1 MILQPFVPPTDI
13 ITLYIP
19 AQVDDEELE
28 AFARQIISFQISFAH
43 ISHGPTNEMIWSNRG
58 WGEEQVERGEKA
70 GKMVMHVLLHT
81 WKSKEVEL
89 SYKGREDGEYE
100 SMFLR
105 PMRELEAL
113 GLEYE
118 EEQVLL
124 EPVIDEVARN
134 EKCCCGLM

>member
-1 MILQPFVPPTDI
+1 MLHPFVPPTDI

-19 AQVDDEELE
+19 AQLDDKELE
-28 AFARQIISFQISFAH
+28 VFARQIISFQTSFAH
-43 ISHGPTNEMIWSNRG
+43 ISHQPANEMIRASRG

-81 WKSKEVEL
+81 WKSKEIEL
-89 SYKGREDGEYE
+89 RYKGREDGEYE

-105 PMRELEAL
+105 PMRELGAL
-113 GLEYE
+113 GVEYE

-124 EPVIDEVARN
+124 ERVKAEAARK
-134 EKCCCGLM
+134 EKSCCGLM